1 MGKPLSGYMLWFKGA
16 RSTIKGKNIAEVSK
30 KAGEMWKSLSAEK
43 KKPFA
48 DKAQEAKKTYD
59 AYVATSK
66 GAAAL
71 KAYKDAISKARAPLT
86 KNSDAAKAMK
96 AAAKV
101 KAKAK
106 REKAKAKAAAKK
118 VKVQALKEKAKLK
131 RPLSPYFA
139 WLKESRKG
147 IKGKNIAEVAKK
159 AGEMWKS
166 LPADK
171 KKTYEDRA
179 SKAKA
184 EYAAYIAKVKGTD
197 AFQAYMD
204 TKAAARKKKL
214 KRSVKSAMHK
224 VPKDAKL
231 KKPLSGYML
240 WFKGARSTIK
250 GKNIAEVSKKAGEM
264 WKGLSAEKKKPF
276 GDKALEAKKTY
287 DAYVATSKGAAALKA
302 YKDAIAKARAPL
314 TKNSDAVKAK
324 KAAAKVK
331 ANAKREKAK
340 AKAAAKKGKVQ
351 ALKEKAKAKAAKTAK
366 AKAKAAAKAKA
377 KAAKKEKAKATAAAK
392 AKAKAAKKE
401 KAKAKAAAK
410 KAAMKAVMKKAKA
423 MKAPMKAAMKA
434 KKVVKKLVGAVPDVV
449 SIIATML
456 VGALSCGGI
465 ALAVL
470 HFRRSVS
477 SPSEEPL
484 LV

>member
-1 MGKPLSGYMLWFKGA
+1 MGA
-16 RSTIKGKNIAEVSK
+16 
-30 KAGEMWKSLSAEK
+30 
-43 KKPFA
+43 
-48 DKAQEAKKTYD
+48 
-59 AYVATSK
+59 
-66 GAAAL
+66 
-71 KAYKDAISKARAPLT
+71 
-86 KNSDAAKAMK
+86 
-96 AAAKV
+96 
-101 KAKAK
+101 
-106 REKAKAKAAAKK
+106 
-118 VKVQALKEKAKLK
+118 
-131 RPLSPYFA
+131 
-139 WLKESRKG
+139 
-147 IKGKNIAEVAKK
+147 AKK

-179 SKAKA
+179 TKAKA
-184 EYAAYIAKVKGTD
+184 EYAAYIAKVKGTE

-204 TKAAARKKKL
+204 KKAAARKKKL
-214 KRSVKSAMHK
+214 ARSVQSAMHK

-276 GDKALEAKKTY
+276 ADKAQEAKKTY
-287 DAYVATSKGAAALKA
+287 DAYVATSKGAAALKS

-314 TKNSDAVKAK
+314 TKNSDAAKAK

-331 ANAKREKAK
+331 AKAKRE
-340 AKAAAKKGKVQ
+340 KVQ
-351 ALKEKAKAKAAKTAK
+351 ALKEKAKARAAAAKEKVKAMKVAKAEKAKAKVAAKAKAKAAKKVKAKAKAAAKAKAKAAKKDK

-377 KAAKKEKAKATAAAK
+377 KAAKKEKAKAK
-392 AKAKAAKKE
+392 AV
-401 KAKAKAAAK
+401 
-410 KAAMKAVMKKAKA
+410 AMKAVMKKAKA
-423 MKAPMKAAMKA
+423 MKAPMKASMKA
-434 KKVVKKLVGAVPDVV
+434 KKIAKKLAETTPDVV
-449 SIIATML
+449 SILATML

-470 HFRRSVS
+470 HLRRRVS

>member
-1 MGKPLSGYMLWFKGA
+1 MGALMLLMALSGF
-16 RSTIKGKNIAEVSK
+16 T
-30 KAGEMWKSLSAEK
+30 
-43 KKPFA
+43 PQA
-48 DKAQEAKKTYD
+48 D
-59 AYVATSK
+59 
-66 GAAAL
+66 AAL
-71 KAYKDAISKARAPLT
+71 D
-86 KNSDAAKAMK
+86 
-96 AAAKV
+96 
-101 KAKAK
+101 
-106 REKAKAKAAAKK
+106 
-118 VKVQALKEKAKLK
+118 QAKLK

-147 IKGKNIAEVAKK
+147 IKGKNIAEIAKK

-179 SKAKA
+179 TKAKA
-184 EYAAYIAKVKGTD
+184 EYAAYIAKVKGTE

-204 TKAAARKKKL
+204 KKAVARKKKL

-287 DAYVATSKGAAALKA
+287 DAYVATSKGAAALTA

-314 TKNSDAVKAK
+314 TKNSDSAKAK
-324 KAAAKVK
+324 KAAAIVK
-331 ANAKREKAK
+331 AKAKREKAK

-351 ALKEKAKAKAAKTAK
+351 ALKEKAKARAAAAKEKAKAMKAAKAEKAKAKVAAKAKAKAAKKVK

-377 KAAKKEKAKATAAAK
+377 KAAKKEKAKAKAAAK
-392 AKAKAAKKE
+392 AKAKVAKKE

-423 MKAPMKAAMKA
+423 MKAPMKAAMKT
-434 KKVVKKLVGAVPDVV
+434 KKIVKKLAETTPDVV
-449 SIIATML
+449 GILATML

-465 ALAVL
+465 AFAVL

-477 SPSEEPL
+477 SPIEKPL

>member
-1 MGKPLSGYMLWFKGA
+1 MGLLVALSGFTL
-16 RSTIKGKNIAEVSK
+16 R
-30 KAGEMWKSLSAEK
+30 
-43 KKPFA
+43 A
-48 DKAQEAKKTYD
+48 D
-59 AYVATSK
+59 
-66 GAAAL
+66 AAL
-71 KAYKDAISKARAPLT
+71 D
-86 KNSDAAKAMK
+86 
-96 AAAKV
+96 
-101 KAKAK
+101 
-106 REKAKAKAAAKK
+106 
-118 VKVQALKEKAKLK
+118 QAKLK
-131 RPLSPYFA
+131 RPLSPYFS

-147 IKGKNIAEVAKK
+147 IKGKNIAEIAKK

-179 SKAKA
+179 TKAKA
-184 EYAAYIAKVKGTD
+184 EYAAYIAKVKGTE
-197 AFQAYMD
+197 AFQAYID
-204 TKAAARKKKL
+204 KKAAARKKKL
-214 KRSVKSAMHK
+214 KRSVRSAMHK

-276 GDKALEAKKTY
+276 ADKAQEAKKTY

-302 YKDAIAKARAPL
+302 YKDGIAKARIPL

-331 ANAKREKAK
+331 AKAKREKAK
-340 AKAAAKKGKVQ
+340 AKAAAKKGKAQ
-351 ALKEKAKAKAAKTAK
+351 ALKEKAKARAAAAKEKSKAMKAAKAEK
-366 AKAKAAAKAKA
+366 AKAKAAA
-377 KAAKKEKAKATAAAK
+377 KEKAKATAAAK

-410 KAAMKAVMKKAKA
+410 KAAMKGAMKKAKA
-423 MKAPMKAAMKA
+423 MKAPMKAAMKTT
-434 KKVVKKLVGAVPDVV
+434 KKVVKKLVETVPDVV
-449 SIIATML
+449 SILAMML
-456 VGALSCGGI
+456 VGAISCGGI
-465 ALAVL
+465 ALALL

>member
-1 MGKPLSGYMLWFKGA
+1 MG
-16 RSTIKGKNIAEVSK
+16 
-30 KAGEMWKSLSAEK
+30 
-43 KKPFA
+43 
-48 DKAQEAKKTYD
+48 
-59 AYVATSK
+59 
-66 GAAAL
+66 
-71 KAYKDAISKARAPLT
+71 
-86 KNSDAAKAMK
+86 
-96 AAAKV
+96 
-101 KAKAK
+101 
-106 REKAKAKAAAKK
+106 
-118 VKVQALKEKAKLK
+118 
-131 RPLSPYFA
+131 
-139 WLKESRKG
+139 KESRKG

-184 EYAAYIAKVKGTD
+184 DYAAYIAKVKGTE
-197 AFQAYMD
+197 AFKAYQD
-204 TKAAARKKKL
+204 EKAVARKKKL
-214 KRSVKSAMHK
+214 KRSVRSAMHK

-231 KKPLSGYML
+231 KRPLSGYML
-240 WFKGARSTIK
+240 WFKGTRSSIK

-276 GDKALEAKKTY
+276 ADKAQEAKKTY

-331 ANAKREKAK
+331 AKAKREKAK

-351 ALKEKAKAKAAKTAK
+351 ALKEKAKARAAAAKEKAKAMKAAKAERAK
-366 AKAKAAAKAKA
+366 AKVAAKAKA
-377 KAAKKEKAKATAAAK
+377 KAAKKANAKAKAAAR

-401 KAKAKAAAK
+401 QAKAKAAAM
-410 KAAMKAVMKKAKA
+410 KAAMKKAKA
-423 MKAPMKAAMKA
+423 MKAPMKAAMKTA
-434 KKVVKKLVGAVPDVV
+434 KKVVKKLVETTPDVV
-449 SIIATML
+449 SILVTML

-470 HFRRSVS
+470 HLRRGVA

-484 LV
+484 LINARV

>member
-1 MGKPLSGYMLWFKGA
+1 MG
-16 RSTIKGKNIAEVSK
+16 
-30 KAGEMWKSLSAEK
+30 
-43 KKPFA
+43 
-48 DKAQEAKKTYD
+48 
-59 AYVATSK
+59 
-66 GAAAL
+66 
-71 KAYKDAISKARAPLT
+71 
-86 KNSDAAKAMK
+86 
-96 AAAKV
+96 
-101 KAKAK
+101 
-106 REKAKAKAAAKK
+106 
-118 VKVQALKEKAKLK
+118 
-131 RPLSPYFA
+131 
-139 WLKESRKG
+139 
-147 IKGKNIAEVAKK
+147 
-159 AGEMWKS
+159 
-166 LPADK
+166 ADK
-171 KKTYEDRA
+171 KKTYEERA
-179 SKAKA
+179 TKAKA
-184 EYAAYIAKVKGTD
+184 EYAAYIAKVKGTE

-204 TKAAARKKKL
+204 KKMVARKKKL
-214 KRSVKSAMHK
+214 QRSVRSAMHK

-240 WFKGARSTIK
+240 WFKGTRSTIK

-276 GDKALEAKKTY
+276 GDKAEEAKKTY

-331 ANAKREKAK
+331 AKAKREKAK

-351 ALKEKAKAKAAKTAK
+351 ALKEKAKARAAAAKKKAAAMKAAKAEK

-377 KAAKKEKAKATAAAK
+377 KAAKKEKAKAK
-392 AKAKAAKKE
+392 A
-401 KAKAKAAAK
+401 
-410 KAAMKAVMKKAKA
+410 AAMKAVMKKAKA
-423 MKAPMKAAMKA
+423 MKAPMKAAMKTT
-434 KKVVKKLVGAVPDVV
+434 KKVVKKLVETTPDVV
-449 SIIATML
+449 SMLATML

-470 HFRRSVS
+470 YFRRSVT